1 MKKPPH
7 PAEWTRHLPRG
18 TPKRSAAPARVS
30 CDVLDY
36 FRSLNGSGATR
47 IDVQTYVC
55 TLHPTE
61 SPRGVGRYVDDRMG
75 NLVADGVLTIR
86 DRKWFL
92 VDDEEGLPQ

>member
-1 MKKPPH
+1 MKKPKH

-18 TPKRSAAPARVS
+18 TPGRSAAPARVS
-30 CDVLDY
+30 CAVLAC
-36 FRSLNGSGATR
+36 FRDMGEGGLTR
-47 IDVQTYVC
+47 HQVHVYVC
-55 TLHPTE
+55 ELHPTSE
-61 SPRGVGRYVDDRMG
+61 PPAIRRYVDDRMG